1 MVKMTNRIFF
11 VAFMSLLSFSLAVP
25 AQEKSGTDKQGNLQ
39 QRAEA
44 AAEKDNTAQARS
56 LYIRAY
62 EDYVRKGQMQ
72 QGVECGTKAA
82 ALYAKENTYQEAFDL
97 LRTIDQGIDASNA
110 KDKAA
115 LHYLATKERLNM
127 YMKMHRRANAQEQL
141 NTLERLANAST
152 DEQVKNDL
160 LYTKTV
166 SYYTFGQNERANA
179 VFKEM
184 VKKLTVAKDYSKVE
198 EVYKTLISNGRRSS
212 SASMVAQTYSS
223 YIAWKDS
230 ISALEHANEITA
242 LKQQIAE
249 KEAMVAERDES
260 LAARKVVIVGIST
273 VLAIVVAVLALGFIV
288 LLRFV
293 VLSRKQKRAI
303 QLANENNALKA
314 KFISNI
320 SAQITPTLQ
329 KLDAN
334 LPEVRSMQE
343 FTQHIQQLAQLE
355 QSDTEIPA
363 AEETQLP
370 KFCRTLTEQV
380 QLSNGAILKSD
391 VPNMSAS
398 IHREYVAHILLHLLH
413 NAAQHVNASGTV
425 HLEVKKRGPHKLQF
439 LVANTGTPL
448 PEEKRDDIFKPF
460 LEVHDL
466 TTGDGLGLPICRQ
479 MALRMDGELS
489 VDPTFVRGTRFL
501 LDLPI

>member
-1 MVKMTNRIFF
+1 MTNRIFF
-11 VAFMSLLSFSLAVP
+11 VAFMSLLSFVLAAP
-25 AQEKSGTDKQGNLQ
+25 AQEKAGTDKQGNLQ

-44 AAEKDNTAQARS
+44 AAEKNNTPQARS

-82 ALYAKENTYQEAFDL
+82 ALFAKENSYQEAFDL
-97 LRTIDQGIDASNA
+97 LRAIDQGIDASKA

-152 DEQVKNDL
+152 DEEVKNDL
-160 LYTKTV
+160 LYTKTI
-166 SYYTFGQNERANA
+166 SYYSFGQNERGNA

-184 VKKLTVAKDYSKVE
+184 VGKLTTAKDYNKVD
-198 EVYKTLISNGRRSS
+198 EVYKTLISNGRRSG

-223 YIAWKDS
+223 YMTWKDS
-230 ISALEHANEITA
+230 ISALEHANEIAA
-242 LKQQIAE
+242 LKQQIDE
-249 KEAMVAERDES
+249 KEAMIAERNES
-260 LAARKVVIVGIST
+260 LSARKVVIVGIST

-320 SAQITPTLQ
+320 SAQMAPTLQ

-343 FTQHIQQLAQLE
+343 FTQHIQQLALLE

-363 AEETQLP
+363 AEETQLQ
-370 KFCRTLTEQV
+370 KFCQTLTEQV

-398 IHREYVAHILLHLLH
+398 IHREYVAHILLHLLR
-413 NAAQHVNASGTV
+413 NAALHVNASGTI

-439 LVANTGTPL
+439 LVANTGTAL